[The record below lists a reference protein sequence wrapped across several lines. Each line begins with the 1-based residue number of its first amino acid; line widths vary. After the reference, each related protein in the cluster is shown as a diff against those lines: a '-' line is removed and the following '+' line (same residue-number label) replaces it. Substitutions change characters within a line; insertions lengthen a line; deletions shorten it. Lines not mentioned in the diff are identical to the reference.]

1 MPVIR
6 TEGLT
11 HVHLIVSDLNRSL
24 HFYSTV
30 FGMKERFRDGE
41 SIVFLRTPGAKDT
54 ITLNA
59 RPNATHIGRGG
70 VDHIGFRLIDK
81 SDLDTAIR
89 EVEAAGGRLIERGEH
104 KPGEPFAYVADP
116 DGYIIEL

>member
-1 MPVIR
+1 MIP

-30 FGMKERFRDGE
+30 FGMEELFREGE
-41 SIVFLRTPGAKDT
+41 NMVFLRTPGAMDT

-59 RPNATHIGRGG
+59 QAEAKHIGRGG
-70 VDHIGFRLIDK
+70 VDHIGFRLIDRN
-81 SDLDTAIR
+81 DLDVAIR
-89 EVEAAGGRLIERGEH
+89 EVEAAGWPAR
-104 KPGEPFAYVADP
+104 
-116 DGYIIEL
+116 

>member
-1 MPVIR
+1 MIR

-11 HVHLIVSDLNRSL
+11 HVHLIVSDLKRSL

-30 FGMKERFRDGE
+30 FGMEELFRDGGNM
-41 SIVFLRTPGAKDT
+41 VFLRTPGARDT

-59 RPNATHIGRGG
+59 QADAKSIGRGG
-70 VDHIGFRLIDK
+70 VDHIGFRLVNK
-81 SDLDTAIR
+81 SDLDVAVR

-104 KPGEPFAYVADP
+104 RPGEPFAYLADP
-116 DGYIIEL
+116 DGYVIEL

>member
-1 MPVIR
+1 MIP

-11 HVHLIVSDLNRSL
+11 HVHLIVSDLSRSL

-30 FGMKERFRDGE
+30 FGMEEQFRDGE
-41 SIVFLRTPGAKDT
+41 SMVFLRTPGARDT

-59 RPNATHIGRGG
+59 QPDAKHRVGRGG
-70 VDHIGFRLIDK
+70 VHHIGFRLIDK
-81 SDLDTAIR
+81 GDLDRAIR

-104 KPGEPFAYVADP
+104 GPGQRFAYVADP
-116 DGYIIEL
+116 DGYVIEL